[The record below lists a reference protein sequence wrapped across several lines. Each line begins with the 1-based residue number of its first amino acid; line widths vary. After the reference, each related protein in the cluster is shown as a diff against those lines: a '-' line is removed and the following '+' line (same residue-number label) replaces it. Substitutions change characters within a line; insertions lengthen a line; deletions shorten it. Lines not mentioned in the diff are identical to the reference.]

1 VVKIIK
7 GWNFTRRKWYGRESL
22 PDIYTWKQKINHKR
36 MVWVSVLGLLLKT
49 LEHCYTSQ
57 INKFRLLFALNSEN
71 LQNNYFTLEGLTSF
85 SPAFQQILAKNN
97 FKFIYT
103 RLNYFYFCTYSSSS
117 VVKILNSIGKDII
130 FICRG
135 LNSYFWHLIY
145 PLEE

>member
-1 VVKIIK
+1 MI
-7 GWNFTRRKWYGRESL
+7 RRESL

-97 FKFIYT
+97 FKFIQDPT
-103 RLNYFYFCTYSSSS
+103 SFFCTYSSSS
-117 VVKILNSIGKDII
+117 IVKILNSIGRDITFYMQRPKFILQTSYLSTWRVI
-130 FICRG
+130 FLVIR
-135 LNSYFWHLIY
+135 LSNKKI
-145 PLEE
+145 